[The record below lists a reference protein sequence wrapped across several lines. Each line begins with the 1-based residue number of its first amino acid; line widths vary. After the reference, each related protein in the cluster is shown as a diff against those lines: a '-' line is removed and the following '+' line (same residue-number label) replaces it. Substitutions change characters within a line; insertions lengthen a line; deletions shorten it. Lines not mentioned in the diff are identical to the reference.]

1 MRAMWKGAL
10 SFGLVNVPV
19 KLYAATEDHD
29 VRFHQVHAA
38 DGGRI
43 KMKRT
48 CSVDGEPVEYKDL
61 AKAYEAPDG
70 RVVIMSEDDFAGLPV
85 SGIRDIDIIEFVPIG
100 QVDPM
105 LFDRAYYLEPDGRS
119 VKPYVLMREA
129 LKSTERV
136 AIARI
141 VLRSKQQ
148 LAALRVRGD
157 VLVLQTMLWPD
168 EVRRAS
174 FDVLDV
180 EVDVRPQELQM
191 AASLIDN
198 LAADFDPDQY
208 HDEYREALLQVID
221 AKLAG
226 GEGVQDAVVT
236 REESEDGSAL
246 VVDLMAALR
255 ESVERTRAARGEV
268 PTEDR
273 PAPPA
278 RVGRA
283 AGKAPAKRSAAAAA
297 KTAGAG
303 KTATTRRTAS
313 TAEAAKSRAS
323 KPAAKRAPGTG
334 SGTAAEKKP
343 ARRRS
348 A

>member
-48 CSVDGEPVEYKDL
+48 CSIDGEPVEYKDL

-70 RVVIMSEDDFAGLPV
+70 RVVVMSEDDFAGLPV
-85 SGIRDIDIIEFVPIG
+85 SGIRDIDIVEFVPVD

-129 LKSTERV
+129 LKSTERI

-148 LAALRVRGD
+148 LAALRVRDD

-191 AASLIDN
+191 AASLIEN
-198 LAADFDPDQY
+198 LAADFDPAQY

-255 ESVERTRAARGEV
+255 ESVERTRAARDEA
-268 PTEDR
+268 PAQER
-273 PAPPA
+273 PAPPS
-278 RVGRA
+278 RA
-283 AGKAPAKRSAAAAA
+283 AGTTRKPPATKRTAAKPGAAAA
-297 KTAGAG
+297 KPAA
-303 KTATTRRTAS
+303 RRTTS
-313 TAEAAKSRAS
+313 TAEAAKSRAG
-323 KPAAKRAPGTG
+323 KAAAKRAPGAD

>member
-85 SGIRDIDIIEFVPIG
+85 SGIRDIDIIEFVPVG

-198 LAADFDPDQY
+198 LAADFDPAQY

-255 ESVERTRAARGEV
+255 ESVERTRAARDEA
-268 PTEDR
+268 PAQER
-273 PAPPA
+273 PAPPS
-278 RVGRA
+278 RA
-283 AGKAPAKRSAAAAA
+283 GGTTGKAPANEALRRPRPAARREDR
-297 KTAGAG
+297 
-303 KTATTRRTAS
+303 TTRRTAS
-313 TAEAAKSRAS
+313 TAEAAKTRAS
-323 KPAAKRAPGTG
+323 KAAAKRAPGAG